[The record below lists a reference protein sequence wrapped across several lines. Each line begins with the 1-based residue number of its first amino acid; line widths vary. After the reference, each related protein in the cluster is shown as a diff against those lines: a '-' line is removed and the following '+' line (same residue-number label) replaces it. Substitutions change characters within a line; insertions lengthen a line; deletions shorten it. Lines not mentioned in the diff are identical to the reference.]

1 MHDSRSY
8 RDNAA
13 HCLLAAQE
21 ARQPHLRK
29 LRLSMAIS
37 WLSLARQDKA
47 MDDLLASQA
56 TAQPETLVGSNP
68 TASAFIDAGMA
79 LDPPLEFSALDQES
93 VSVLASAPSSGWGGA
108 DPKLRLYSGY
118 G

>member
-21 ARQPHLRK
+21 ACQPHFRK

-37 WLSLARQDKA
+37 WLSLARQDEA
-47 MDDLLASQA
+47 MDNLLASHD
-56 TAQPETLVGSNP
+56 TAQPDALVGSNP
-68 TASAFIDAGMA
+68 TAPAFVDAGMV
-79 LDPPLEFSALDQES
+79 LDPPLEFSALDQDS
-93 VSVLASAPSSGWGGA
+93 VSVPALAPLSGRGGA
-108 DPKLRLYSGY
+108 DPKLRLCSRYA
-118 G
+118 